1 MKHTFKKLLAALVL
15 TAFAAPT
22 LAVTYT
28 DSNQTISSV
37 TTYTFG
43 TLITLVADGANT
55 NNCTVGGA
63 AKFAFIDTTTIVGRT
78 QLASVLAAHV
88 SNKPI
93 TIGLISCRPWGGATM
108 PVAYRI
114 AF

>member
-15 TAFAAPT
+15 TAFAAPSF
-22 LAVTYT
+22 AVTYT
-28 DSNQTISSV
+28 DSNQTIASV

-43 TLITLVADGANT
+43 TLITLVGDGANT
-55 NNCTVGGA
+55 NNCSVAGA
-63 AKFAFIDTTTIVGRT
+63 AKFAFIDTTNTLGRT

-93 TIGLISCRPWGGATM
+93 TLGLISCRPWGAATM
-108 PVAYRI
+108 PVAYRV